1 MLSIKFKLVLS
12 VLKIMQGIM
21 ERELYLFVLLNIIVY
36 IYKFDILEVK

>member
-21 ERELYLFVLLNIIVY
+21 ERELNLFILLNIIVY

>member
-1 MLSIKFKLVLS
+1 MLSSKFKLVLS

-21 ERELYLFVLLNIIVY
+21 ERELNLFILLNIIVY